1 MSKMDG
7 LTATDKVMARETEKG
22 KHGQQMAKD
31 NGFRKN
37 INKLGGKAKE
47 GIAKGIGRESLF

>member
-1 MSKMDG
+1 MDG

-31 NGFRKN
+31 NGFRK
-37 INKLGGKAKE
+37 KYQ
-47 GIAKGIGRESLF
+47 